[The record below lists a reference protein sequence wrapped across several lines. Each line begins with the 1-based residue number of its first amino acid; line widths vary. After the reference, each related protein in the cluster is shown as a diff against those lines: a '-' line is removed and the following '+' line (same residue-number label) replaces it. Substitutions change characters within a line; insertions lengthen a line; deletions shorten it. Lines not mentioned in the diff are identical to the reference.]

1 MPSPD
6 GGRAMRTI
14 ILIGMIVLMAC
25 ITGCVDSGGG
35 NDGGMQ
41 EGGSVNITSGGQNF
55 PAYLAAPEGGG
66 PYPGVVLIHSFNGL
80 EPGYEDI
87 VQRFAGAGFVVIA
100 PEWQTYEESPSDDV
114 VELLVRDAVTYLGT
128 RADVDSSRLGLTGF
142 CAGGRYTMLFLP
154 RIEEFG
160 SGVAWYGF
168 PYSGGF
174 NNETVPAS
182 LIGDLADPLLII
194 HGTRDQASPVADIY
208 RYAADLDAADRYFEL
223 KVYQGEPHGFMIENG
238 TLSESFVARD
248 AYGEMVSFFNRTI
261 G

>member
-1 MPSPD
+1 
-6 GGRAMRTI
+6 MRTI

-25 ITGCVDSGGG
+25 TLGCVDSGGET
-35 NDGGMQ
+35 DGGMQ
-41 EGGSVNITSGGQNF
+41 EAASVNITSGGQDF
-55 PAYLAAPEGGG
+55 PAYLAAPGEGG

-80 EPGYEDI
+80 EPGYREM
-87 VQRFAGAGFVVIA
+87 VERFAGEGFVVIA

-114 VELLVRDAVTYLGT
+114 VEMLVRDAVTYLGT
-128 RADVDSSRLGLTGF
+128 RADVDESRLGLTGF

-182 LIGDLADPLLII
+182 RIGDLADPLLII

-238 TLSESFVARD
+238 SLSESFVARD